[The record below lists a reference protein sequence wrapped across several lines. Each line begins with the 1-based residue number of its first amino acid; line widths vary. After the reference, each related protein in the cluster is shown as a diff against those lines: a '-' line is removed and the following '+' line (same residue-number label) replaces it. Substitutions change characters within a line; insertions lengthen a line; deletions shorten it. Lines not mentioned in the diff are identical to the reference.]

1 MEYTKTVK
9 LVVDKLA
16 RALLAAVLIFAAPS
30 CAIVTDKVVGV
41 SAIEATELEELLAE
55 DSEVLVIDIRDRESY
70 RQGHIKGARSLLV
83 DELHGF
89 FANTHIPRNHEIV
102 AVCYNGNQ
110 TREAVA
116 IAQAAGFER
125 TVHLRDG
132 MTAWREQGLEVERGG
147 GESVASSL
155 LEPTVITPTLHEQSF
170 LTLSACVIKPAYMLI
185 SLLIIIA
192 LWRKRE
198 RDLALLRWSMVAFL
212 IGESLCA
219 ANYLVT
225 GGESDSLELAHGFG
239 MVVMGALLPWGFFA
253 LLDRRV
259 LRLTP
264 EDARCA
270 VQRFCGRCW
279 KRDAGSCG
287 VHRLFQLLAPLLALV
302 SLIPWSGPLRPRY
315 LSMSVFGHEILYVRS
330 LTQLLIEQRLYP
342 TVAAIAFLVTAV
354 MLSGGKRS
362 LHRTELPFFIG
373 MGFLSFA
380 LLRFFLSHSFP
391 AMQGWT
397 DVWEEATEL
406 FTICSLAVVL
416 WLFRHQLSLVRRPRR
431 EATEGPT

>member
-1 MEYTKTVK
+1 MARTKAARQVVK
-9 LVVDKLA
+9 KLS
-16 RALLAAVLIFAAPS
+16 RALVGVALICAAPS
-30 CAIVTDKVVGV
+30 CAIGTDKVVGV
-41 SAIEATELEELLAE
+41 RAIEADELEERLEANPDLL
-55 DSEVLVIDIRDRESY
+55 LIDIRDRASY
-70 RQGHIKGARSLLV
+70 RQGHIPGARSILV
-83 DELHGF
+83 DDLHGF
-89 FANTHIPRNHEIV
+89 FANTHISRNHDVV

-116 IAQAAGFER
+116 IAQASGFER
-125 TVHLRDG
+125 TVHLRGG
-132 MTAWREQGLEVERGG
+132 MTVWREGRRDI
-147 GESVASSL
+147 ESGHGQSVDSSL
-155 LEPTVITPTLHEQSF
+155 FATTVVTPSLLEQSF
-170 LTLSACVIKPAYMLI
+170 LTLSACVIKPAYMII

-212 IGESLCA
+212 IGEGLCA

-239 MVVMGALLPWGFFA
+239 MVVMGVLLPWGFFS
-253 LLDRRV
+253 LVDRRV

-279 KRDAGSCG
+279 KRDAQSCG

-302 SLIPWSGPLRPRY
+302 SLIPFSGPLRPRY
-315 LSMSVFGHEILYVRS
+315 LSMSVFDHEILYVRS

-342 TVAAIAFLVTAV
+342 AVAAIAFLVTAV

-362 LHRTELPFFIG
+362 LHRSELPFFIG

-397 DVWEEATEL
+397 DVWEETTEL

-416 WLFRHQLSLVRRPRR
+416 WIFRYQLSLVRPPHRPRA
-431 EATEGPT
+431 E